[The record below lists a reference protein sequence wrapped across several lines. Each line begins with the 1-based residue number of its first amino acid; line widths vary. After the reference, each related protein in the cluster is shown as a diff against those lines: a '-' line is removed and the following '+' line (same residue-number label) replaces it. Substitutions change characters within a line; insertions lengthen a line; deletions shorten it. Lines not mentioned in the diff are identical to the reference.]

1 MNDATTM
8 AGMKTVRIVHVAD
21 MTAMRAMRANR
32 CWKAWYRS
40 LAIAFVVPAWS
51 VQSLAYVAPASR
63 GSGLPKPKAAGSKE
77 GMFPSAPALV
87 VRPGHIRARASPAS
101 TELEKPH
108 VRRLVAL
115 GLGSALLV
123 RQGSPASSNRQAARA
138 RARACVRARAG
149 AGRVALKAE
158 GAEGAEGQEDPLL
171 AEAKAAAEA
180 AKLQLE
186 AAKLRAEADEM
197 RQATAVAQRKARAVR
212 LLGSED
218 VPGIGLPE
226 LMARLQETEGVSL
239 SGEQALAMAAALG
252 FTEEP
257 YFFRFEEL
265 NSETFDTK
273 LAQIQAEA
281 RKAEQAAAAEKRR
294 AEAARASQ
302 AQSTGPTSTSGTSA
316 PQEVIDDD
324 RSLGPRLLG
333 SLAYILPVTEAFKL
347 MLPLI
352 QVFPPL
358 GIVFGPITLLT
369 VLLNFAPFVPRCAMG
384 SRHAAPAEDNV
395 PRFLRFNLE
404 QAVLLDMA
412 LTIPSFILSTMQ
424 FSGAGE
430 AVLIGGAFVFA
441 LVFGI
446 SVYAVLCNLD
456 GKDPDGVPFISNI
469 TKNEAQP
476 LTPPRAASGAASSRA
491 STLAQGAEEATHLAA
506 CTVEERRPTGSLLE
520 EWFVRDATGDFENWR
535 SRGSSD
541 EVSVRCRAVSE
552 TRAED
557 ITCLECVSHVSDVP
571 FTSHPRDALLP
582 SERRRQATLDALASV
597 MQARLVSPWRDG
609 SMELCRRAAAGEN
622 AFCKSA
628 AMTVPA

>member
-8 AGMKTVRIVHVAD
+8 AGMKCLRSVVLFGSPRLADTSPGSSVSSKKPHFLMQSDRTVRIVHVAD

-77 GMFPSAPALV
+77 GMFPSAPAL
-87 VRPGHIRARASPAS
+87 
-101 TELEKPH
+101 
-108 VRRLVAL
+108 
-115 GLGSALLV
+115 
-123 RQGSPASSNRQAARA
+123 
-138 RARACVRARAG
+138 
-149 AGRVALKAE
+149 
-158 GAEGAEGQEDPLL
+158 
-171 AEAKAAAEA
+171 
-180 AKLQLE
+180 
-186 AAKLRAEADEM
+186 
-197 RQATAVAQRKARAVR
+197 
-212 LLGSED
+212 
-218 VPGIGLPE
+218 
-226 LMARLQETEGVSL
+226 
-239 SGEQALAMAAALG
+239 
-252 FTEEP
+252 
-257 YFFRFEEL
+257 
-265 NSETFDTK
+265 
-273 LAQIQAEA
+273 
-281 RKAEQAAAAEKRR
+281 
-294 AEAARASQ
+294 
-302 AQSTGPTSTSGTSA
+302 
-316 PQEVIDDD
+316 
-324 RSLGPRLLG
+324 
-333 SLAYILPVTEAFKL
+333 
-347 MLPLI
+347 
-352 QVFPPL
+352 
-358 GIVFGPITLLT
+358 
-369 VLLNFAPFVPRCAMG
+369 
-384 SRHAAPAEDNV
+384 
-395 PRFLRFNLE
+395 
-404 QAVLLDMA
+404 
-412 LTIPSFILSTMQ
+412 
-424 FSGAGE
+424 
-430 AVLIGGAFVFA
+430 
-441 LVFGI
+441 
-446 SVYAVLCNLD
+446 
-456 GKDPDGVPFISNI
+456 
-469 TKNEAQP
+469 EAQP